1 MLSCMKRLVLIVTS
15 LLLGSFVLA
24 APATSV
30 SAGGTVIK
38 TAYNAKLKKTIIVDG
53 RGRTVY
59 LLISDSG
66 GVPSCAA
73 ISPDCPKAW
82 PAVATQ
88 GKPVAGKGINAALLG
103 VAKGAGGVK
112 QVTYKKHPLYF
123 FHGGFGAPTGDKQP
137 GQVRGQA
144 FYGIW
149 YVLSPKG
156 NAIK

>member
-1 MLSCMKRLVLIVTS
+1 MKRLVLIVTS
-15 LLLGSFVLA
+15 MLLGSFALA

-30 SAGGTVIK
+30 TAGATVIK
-38 TAYNAKLKKTIIVDG
+38 TAYNATLKKTIIVDG
-53 RGRTVY
+53 RGRTIY

-73 ISPDCPKAW
+73 LSPACPKAW

-123 FHGGFGAPTGDKQP
+123 FHGGFGAPPGDKQP
-137 GQVRGQA
+137 GHVRGQG